1 MRYDVEF
8 TIGDYVGDLTY
19 KFTGDDDMWVVLDNT
34 NVVIDLGGI
43 HDAATDSVDLWGKL
57 GLTPGSL
64 TEDQKNQT
72 HKLTI
77 LYMERGAGQ
86 SNCQME
92 FTLPNAKVVD
102 VTEKPKADLSL
113 QKVDESGNGLS
124 NAVFKL
130 ENDETKEVTRV
141 KSASDGNIT
150 FSGLKESTYTLTEV
164 SAPDGYVVSD
174 DTWKVRITV
183 DSNNNAVA
191 KLYLVKD
198 GQEQEVTQTG
208 GKYKIENKKIQEV
221 IENSLQYDKTA
232 KVKNWDDR
240 TYDINITAKSLS
252 TSSSVVQKKL

>member
-1 MRYDVEF
+1 MNGIDSDGNVKFNYAEPGFFVKSNETVTINGKETYLRRYIDSMNLKFHKTGDTYKLTSVIDTAQNNKEVAASGSNFFPLSDYFTEGSTNYFFGMRYDVEF

-124 NAVFKL
+124 NA
-130 ENDETKEVTRV
+130 N
-141 KSASDGNIT
+141 
-150 FSGLKESTYTLTEV
+150 
-164 SAPDGYVVSD
+164 
-174 DTWKVRITV
+174 
-183 DSNNNAVA
+183 
-191 KLYLVKD
+191 
-198 GQEQEVTQTG
+198 
-208 GKYKIENKKIQEV
+208 
-221 IENSLQYDKTA
+221 
-232 KVKNWDDR
+232 
-240 TYDINITAKSLS
+240 
-252 TSSSVVQKKL
+252 